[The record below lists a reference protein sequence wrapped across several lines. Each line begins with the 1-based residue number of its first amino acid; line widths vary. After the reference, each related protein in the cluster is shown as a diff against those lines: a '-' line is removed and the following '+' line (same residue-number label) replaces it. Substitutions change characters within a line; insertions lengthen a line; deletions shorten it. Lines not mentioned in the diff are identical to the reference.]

1 MKFAFAPDSFKGS
14 LTALEIVELLEAAA
28 ERHFPGAKCLSVP
41 VADGG
46 EGTVDALLRA
56 AGGSREF
63 VRVTGPLGAPVNAAY
78 GGSTA
83 GRPRCSSGG
92 RVGLPLVAPS
102 RATAPRGRA
111 SAPAR

>member
-46 EGTVDALLRA
+46 
-56 AGGSREF
+56 
-63 VRVTGPLGAPVNAAY
+63 
-78 GGSTA
+78 
-83 GRPRCSSGG
+83 
-92 RVGLPLVAPS
+92 
-102 RATAPRGRA
+102 
-111 SAPAR
+111 